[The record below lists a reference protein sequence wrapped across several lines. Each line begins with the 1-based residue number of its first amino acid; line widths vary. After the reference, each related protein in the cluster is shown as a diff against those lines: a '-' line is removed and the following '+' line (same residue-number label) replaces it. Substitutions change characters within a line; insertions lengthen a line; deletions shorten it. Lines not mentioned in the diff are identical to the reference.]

1 MEIMKKAI
9 RIIDGI
15 FALCLIIIYS
25 FIVFG
30 NIVLPDK
37 IEAYSTKK
45 IEYKSVYSVENNS
58 SYLVDYQNNNKVSP
72 VENDIKLLG
81 IIPVKTTSII
91 QSKPKKVS
99 VSGESFGIKL
109 YTDGVIIVGIR
120 DVETDKGKCNPAKE
134 AGLEKGDIIIEIN
147 GKKVYSADSVT
158 DILNDN
164 NGNDYKITVK
174 RNGNYKE
181 FLLKPAYSSSQGC
194 YKVGLWVR
202 DSTAGVGTITY
213 YDKSNNTVSALG
225 HPITDVDTNE
235 IMPILDGEA
244 VRATVT
250 KIYKSKAGEAGSLC
264 CEFTNDI
271 IGTLKKNC
279 QSGIYG
285 KYTCTLKNTYEYEV
299 ASPNEIVRGPVQ
311 ILCTIDS
318 GKAKFYNAQ
327 ISRISYRENKKGK
340 NMVVK
345 ITDDRLLEKTGG
357 IVQGMSGSPI
367 IQNGKLVG
375 ALTHVI
381 VDSPE
386 KGYAIFAQDMVD
398 EL

>member
-9 RIIDGI
+9 HIIDGI

-58 SYLVDYQNNNKVSP
+58 LYQVDYQNNSKVSP

-164 NGNDYKITVK
+164 NGKDYKITVK

-345 ITDDRLLEKTGG
+345 ITDERLLEKTGG

>member
-1 MEIMKKAI
+1 MIVFVYTITNYIDLKICFCIILRCLNFHYTPYPTAIGRVFKLLVVGKAMEIMKKAI

-58 SYLVDYQNNNKVSP
+58 SYLVDYQNNSKVSP
-72 VENDIKLLG
+72 IENDIKLLG

-164 NGNDYKITVK
+164 NGKDYKITVK

-181 FLLKPAYSSSQGC
+181 FLLKPAYSSSQGATRLVC
-194 YKVGLWVR
+194 GLGIHSR
-202 DSTAGVGTITY
+202 CGH
-213 YDKSNNTVSALG
+213 NN
-225 HPITDVDTNE
+225 
-235 IMPILDGEA
+235 
-244 VRATVT
+244 
-250 KIYKSKAGEAGSLC
+250 
-264 CEFTNDI
+264 
-271 IGTLKKNC
+271 
-279 QSGIYG
+279 
-285 KYTCTLKNTYEYEV
+285 
-299 ASPNEIVRGPVQ
+299 
-311 ILCTIDS
+311 
-318 GKAKFYNAQ
+318 
-327 ISRISYRENKKGK
+327 
-340 NMVVK
+340 
-345 ITDDRLLEKTGG
+345 LL
-357 IVQGMSGSPI
+357 
-367 IQNGKLVG
+367 
-375 ALTHVI
+375 
-381 VDSPE
+381 
-386 KGYAIFAQDMVD
+386 
-398 EL
+398 

>member
-1 MEIMKKAI
+1 MKKAI

-58 SYLVDYQNNNKVSP
+58 LYQVDYQNNSKVSP

-147 GKKVYSADSVT
+147 GKKVYSSWSKVKSV
-158 DILNDN
+158 
-164 NGNDYKITVK
+164 
-174 RNGNYKE
+174 
-181 FLLKPAYSSSQGC
+181 
-194 YKVGLWVR
+194 
-202 DSTAGVGTITY
+202 
-213 YDKSNNTVSALG
+213 
-225 HPITDVDTNE
+225 
-235 IMPILDGEA
+235 
-244 VRATVT
+244 VT
-250 KIYKSKAGEAGSLC
+250 K
-264 CEFTNDI
+264 
-271 IGTLKKNC
+271 
-279 QSGIYG
+279 
-285 KYTCTLKNTYEYEV
+285 
-299 ASPNEIVRGPVQ
+299 
-311 ILCTIDS
+311 
-318 GKAKFYNAQ
+318 
-327 ISRISYRENKKGK
+327 
-340 NMVVK
+340 
-345 ITDDRLLEKTGG
+345 
-357 IVQGMSGSPI
+357 
-367 IQNGKLVG
+367 
-375 ALTHVI
+375 
-381 VDSPE
+381 
-386 KGYAIFAQDMVD
+386 
-398 EL
+398 

>member
-1 MEIMKKAI
+1 MKKAI

-58 SYLVDYQNNNKVSP
+58 LYQVDYQNSSKVSP
-72 VENDIKLLG
+72 IENDIKLLG

-164 NGNDYKITVK
+164 NGKDYRITVK

-345 ITDDRLLEKTGG
+345 ITDERLLEKTGG

>member
-58 SYLVDYQNNNKVSP
+58 LYQVDYQNNSKVSP
-72 VENDIKLLG
+72 VKNDIKLLG

-164 NGNDYKITVK
+164 NGKDYKITVK

>member
-1 MEIMKKAI
+1 MKKAI

-58 SYLVDYQNNNKVSP
+58 SYQVDYQNNSKVSP

-164 NGNDYKITVK
+164 NGKDYKITVK

-327 ISRISYRENKKGK
+327 ITRISYRENKKGK

-345 ITDDRLLEKTGG
+345 ITDERLLEKTGG

-367 IQNGKLVG
+367 IQNGKFVG

>member
-1 MEIMKKAI
+1 MKKAI

-58 SYLVDYQNNNKVSP
+58 LYQVDYQNNSKVSP

-158 DILNDN
+158 NILNDN
-164 NGNDYKITVK
+164 NGKDYKITVK

-345 ITDDRLLEKTGG
+345 ITDERLLEKTGG

>member
-1 MEIMKKAI
+1 MKKAI

-58 SYLVDYQNNNKVSP
+58 LYQVDYQNNSKVSP

-164 NGNDYKITVK
+164 NGKDYKITVK

-235 IMPILDGEA
+235 IMPISDGEA

-279 QSGIYG
+279 QSGIFG
-285 KYTCTLKNTYEYEV
+285 KYTCDLNGTYEYEV
-299 ASPNEIVRGPVQ
+299 ASNDEIVKGPVQ
-311 ILCTIDS
+311 ILCTTDL
-318 GKAKFYNAQ
+318 GKPQFYNAQ
-327 ISRISYRENKKGK
+327 ITRISYRENKKGK

-345 ITDDRLLEKTGG
+345 ITDKRLLDKTGG

-386 KGYAIFAQDMVD
+386 KGYAIFAEDMLE